1 MHSRGFKK
9 YIPAALHFICRMLST
24 FQFSVKFYP
33 RLLQNCYYIGILNC
47 KEKTPTMTDPISPLT
62 SKDIN
67 KDINT
72 AKTASNE
79 DATVAKMR
87 TLIDALKKHNYAYYV
102 LDNPILEDSEYD
114 QLRRSLLALEGEYPD
129 LVQPD
134 SPINQVGDMPLSA
147 FTQVTHD
154 IPMLSLG
161 NVFEYDDLGDFMR
174 RVNDRLSDSQKNP
187 EYEIELKLDGLAVS
201 LKYAHGKFVQAVT
214 RGDGQT
220 GEDIT
225 QNAKTIRN
233 LPLWLAAAADI
244 ELLEVRGEVLMPKA
258 GFDRLNRLAEENDGK
273 TFANPRNAAAGSLR
287 QLDPAIA
294 ASRPLAFYCYSVNQG
309 LPESIDTQSAALAWI
324 GDIGFSVSA
333 IRVVKNPREAQEYYE
348 SIIATRSDLPF
359 EIDGTVI
366 KVNSLALQQ
375 QLGFLS
381 REPRWATAYKFP
393 AETVM
398 TRLHTIEWQV
408 GRTGAI
414 TPVGKLEPVKVGG
427 VTVSNVTLHNFGE
440 IQRLDVRAGDM
451 VSVHRAGDVIPKV
464 TRVWQDQR
472 PDDSEP
478 VKLPSTC
485 PVCDSPVVLPEDE
498 ALARCTG
505 GLFCPA
511 QQQEALIHFVSRR
524 AMDIDGLGASW
535 LISFFEH
542 GLVKTVADIY
552 QLHNHQDELITLEKL
567 GEKSVQN
574 IISAIEASKHT
585 TLARFIYALGIRGV
599 GETTAQNLAQQFGDL
614 DSLMT
619 ADIDKLLQT
628 PDVGAITAELAY
640 KFFRAPHNIEVITAL
655 REAGVHWDKV
665 EQMVSEGLPLDG
677 QTWVITGALDSMA
690 RDEAKAKLQALGA
703 KVSGSISAKT
713 TALLAGDKAGSKMAK
728 AEKLGVKVVGEKEF
742 LALVGEEK

>member
-1 MHSRGFKK
+1 K
-9 YIPAALHFICRMLST
+9 
-24 FQFSVKFYP
+24 Q
-33 RLLQNCYYIGILNC
+33 
-47 KEKTPTMTDPISPLT
+47 
-62 SKDIN
+62 
-67 KDINT
+67 
-72 AKTASNE
+72 
-79 DATVAKMR
+79 
-87 TLIDALKKHNYAYYV
+87 HNYAYYV

-114 QLRRSLLALEGEYPD
+114 QLRRSLLEFEEQYPD

-161 NVFEYDDLGDFMR
+161 NVFEYDDLRDFMR
-174 RVNDRLSDSQKNP
+174 RVNDRLSVAQQSP
-187 EYEIELKLDGLAVS
+187 EYEMELKLDGLAVS
-201 LKYAHGKFVQAVT
+201 LKYVYGKFTQAVT

-220 GEDIT
+220 GEDIA

-233 LPLWLAAAADI
+233 LPLWLADATDI
-244 ELLEVRGEVLMPKA
+244 PLLEVRGEVLMPKA
-258 GFDRLNRLAEENDGK
+258 GFERLNRLAAEKEEK

-309 LPESIDTQSAALAWI
+309 LPEHIKTQSAALAWLKT
-324 GDIGFSVSA
+324 IGFTVSA
-333 IRVVKNPREAQEYYE
+333 VEVVQNPREAQAYYE
-348 SIIATRSDLPF
+348 SVKETRGELPF
-359 EIDGTVI
+359 EIDGMVI

-464 TRVWQDQR
+464 TRVWTDQR
-472 PDDSEP
+472 PENSEP

-485 PVCDSPVVLPEDE
+485 PVCDSPVVLPKDE

-511 QQQEALIHFVSRR
+511 QQVEALIHFVSRR

-552 QLHNHQDELITLEKL
+552 QLHNHQEELITLEKL

-574 IISAIEASKHT
+574 ILSAIEASKQT

-614 DSLMT
+614 DALMS
-619 ADIDKLLQT
+619 ASIEKLLLT
-628 PDVGAITAELAY
+628 PDVGAITAELTY
-640 KFFRAPHNIEVITAL
+640 KFFRAPHNIEVIMAL

-665 EQMVSEGLPLDG
+665 EQVASEGLPLDG

-713 TALLAGDKAGSKMAK
+713 TALLAGDKTGSKMAK
-728 AEKLGVKVVGEKEF
+728 AEKLGVKVVGEEEF
-742 LALVGEEK
+742 LVLVGE

>member
-1 MHSRGFKK
+1 
-9 YIPAALHFICRMLST
+9 
-24 FQFSVKFYP
+24 
-33 RLLQNCYYIGILNC
+33 
-47 KEKTPTMTDPISPLT
+47 MTDAISPLT

-67 KDINT
+67 NAKSADNKDAI
-72 AKTASNE
+72 
-79 DATVAKMR
+79 VAQMR
-87 TLIDALKKHNYAYYV
+87 TLIDALKRHNYAYYV

-114 QLRRSLLALEGEYPD
+114 QLRRSLIELEEVYPD

-161 NVFEYDDLGDFMR
+161 NVFEYDDLRDFMR
-174 RVNDRLSDSQKNP
+174 RVNDRLSVAQQSP
-187 EYEIELKLDGLAVS
+187 EYEMELKLDGLAVS
-201 LKYAHGKFVQAVT
+201 LKYAYGKFVQAVT

-233 LPLWLAAAADI
+233 LPLWLADATDI

-258 GFDRLNRLAEENDGK
+258 GFERLNRLAEEKGDK

-309 LPESIDTQSAALAWI
+309 LPEHIKTQSAALAWLK
-324 GDIGFSVSA
+324 DIGFSVSA
-333 IRVVKNPREAQEYYE
+333 VEVVQNPREAQAYYE
-348 SIIATRSDLPF
+348 SVKETRGELPF
-359 EIDGTVI
+359 EIDGIVI
-366 KVNSLALQQ
+366 KVNNLALQQ

-398 TRLHTIEWQV
+398 TRLHSIDWQV

-414 TPVGKLEPVKVGG
+414 TPVGKLERVKVGG

-464 TRVWQDQR
+464 TRVWIDQR
-472 PDDSEP
+472 PENSEP

-485 PVCDSPVVLPEDE
+485 PVCDSPVVLPKDE

-552 QLHNHQDELITLEKL
+552 QLHNHQEELITLEKL

-574 IISAIEASKHT
+574 IISAIEASKQT

-614 DSLMT
+614 DALMS
-619 ADIDKLLQT
+619 ASIEKLLLT

-655 REAGVHWDKV
+655 REVGVYWDKV
-665 EQMVSEGLPLDG
+665 AQVVSAGLPLDG

-713 TALLAGDKAGSKMAK
+713 NVLLAGDKAGSKMAK
-728 AEKLGVKVVGEKEF
+728 AEKLGVKVVGEEEF
-742 LALVGEEK
+742 LKMLENS

>member
-1 MHSRGFKK
+1 
-9 YIPAALHFICRMLST
+9 
-24 FQFSVKFYP
+24 
-33 RLLQNCYYIGILNC
+33 
-47 KEKTPTMTDPISPLT
+47 MTDPIAPLT
-62 SKDIN
+62 SKDMNNEMN
-67 KDINT
+67 KDSNT
-72 AKTASNE
+72 AQSASN
-79 DATVAKMR
+79 DAAIVTQMR
-87 TLIDALKKHNYAYYV
+87 TLIDNLKTHNYAYYV

-114 QLRRSLLALEGEYPD
+114 QLRRSLLELEEEYPD
-129 LVQPD
+129 LIQPD

-161 NVFEYDDLGDFMR
+161 NVFDYDELHTFMR
-174 RVNDRLSDSQKNP
+174 RVNDRLNDAQKNP
-187 EYEIELKLDGLAVS
+187 EYEMELKLDGLAVS
-201 LKYAHGKFVQAVT
+201 LKYAYGQFTQAVT

-233 LPLWLAAAADI
+233 LPLWLTAASDI
-244 ELLEVRGEVLMPKA
+244 PLLEVRGEVLMPKA
-258 GFDRLNRLAEENDGK
+258 GFERLNRLAEEKGDK

-309 LPESIDTQSAALAWI
+309 LPETIDTQSAALAWL

-333 IRVVKNPREAQEYYE
+333 VRVVKNPREAQAYYE
-348 SIIATRSDLPF
+348 SMIETRTKLPF
-359 EIDGTVI
+359 EIDGMVI
-366 KVNSLALQQ
+366 KVNNLALQQ

-398 TRLHTIEWQV
+398 TRLNDIEWQV
-408 GRTGAI
+408 GRTGQI

-464 TRVWQDQR
+464 TRVWTDQR
-472 PDDSEP
+472 PADSEP

-485 PVCDSPVVLPEDE
+485 PVCDSPVVLPEGE

-552 QLHNHQDELITLEKL
+552 QLHKHQDELITLEKL

-574 IISAIEASKHT
+574 ILSAIETSKQT

-614 DSLMT
+614 DSLMA

-665 EQMVSEGLPLDG
+665 EQVVSEGLPLDG

-728 AEKLGVKVVGEKEF
+728 AEKLGVKIVGEEEF
-742 LALVGEEK
+742 LALVRE

>member
-1 MHSRGFKK
+1 
-9 YIPAALHFICRMLST
+9 
-24 FQFSVKFYP
+24 
-33 RLLQNCYYIGILNC
+33 
-47 KEKTPTMTDPISPLT
+47 MTDPISPLT
-62 SKDIN
+62 SKNID
-67 KDINT
+67 T
-72 AKTASNE
+72 AQSTDSDNAIV
-79 DATVAKMR
+79 TQMR
-87 TLIDALKKHNYAYYV
+87 TFIDALKQHNYAYYV

-114 QLRRSLLALEGEYPD
+114 QLRRSLWELEEQYPD

-161 NVFEYDDLGDFMR
+161 NVFDYDELHGFMR
-174 RVNDRLSDSQKNP
+174 RVNDRLNDAQKNP
-187 EYEIELKLDGLAVS
+187 EYEMELKLDGLAVS
-201 LKYAHGKFVQAVT
+201 LKYAYGKFVQAVT

-233 LPLWLAAAADI
+233 LPLWLAAASDI
-244 ELLEVRGEVLMPKA
+244 PLLEVRGEVLMPKA
-258 GFDRLNRLAEENDGK
+258 GFERLNRLAEEKGDK

-309 LPESIDTQSAALAWI
+309 LPGHIKTQSAALAWLKT
-324 GDIGFSVSA
+324 IGFTVSA
-333 IRVVKNPREAQEYYE
+333 VEVVANPRAAQTYYE
-348 SIIATRSDLPF
+348 SVIEGRGDLPF
-359 EIDGTVI
+359 EIDGMVI

-398 TRLHTIEWQV
+398 TRLNDIEWQV
-408 GRTGAI
+408 GRTGQI

-464 TRVWQDQR
+464 TRIWTDQR
-472 PDDSEP
+472 PADSEP
-478 VKLPSTC
+478 VTLPSTC

-511 QQQEALIHFVSRR
+511 QQTEALIHFVSRR

-552 QLHNHQDELITLEKL
+552 QLHNHADEMVTFEKL

-574 IISAIEASKHT
+574 IINAIDASKHT

-599 GETTAQNLAQQFGDL
+599 GEGTAQNFAQQFGDL
-614 DSLMT
+614 DALMT
-619 ADIDKLLQT
+619 ADIETLIKT
-628 PDVGAITAELAY
+628 PDVGEITAELTY

-665 EQMVSEGLPLDG
+665 EQVASEGLPLDG

-713 TALLAGDKAGSKMAK
+713 SALLAGDKAGSKMAK
-728 AEKLGVKVVGEKEF
+728 AEKLGVKVVGEDEF
-742 LALVGEEK
+742 LAMVRE

>member
-1 MHSRGFKK
+1 
-9 YIPAALHFICRMLST
+9 
-24 FQFSVKFYP
+24 
-33 RLLQNCYYIGILNC
+33 
-47 KEKTPTMTDPISPLT
+47 MTDPIAPPI
-62 SKDIN
+62 SKDMN
-67 KDINT
+67 KDSNT
-72 AKTASNE
+72 AQSASN
-79 DATVAKMR
+79 DAAIVTQMR
-87 TLIDALKKHNYAYYV
+87 TLIDNLKTHNYAYYV

-114 QLRRSLLALEGEYPD
+114 QLRRSLLELEEQYPD

-161 NVFEYDDLGDFMR
+161 NVFDYDELHTFMR
-174 RVNDRLSDSQKNP
+174 RVNDRLNDAQKNP
-187 EYEIELKLDGLAVS
+187 EYEMELKLDGLAVS
-201 LKYAHGKFVQAVT
+201 LKYAYGQFTQAVT

-233 LPLWLAAAADI
+233 LPLWLTAASDI
-244 ELLEVRGEVLMPKA
+244 PLLEVRGEVLMPKA
-258 GFDRLNRLAEENDGK
+258 GFERLNRLAEEKGDK

-309 LPESIDTQSAALAWI
+309 LPETIDTQSAALAWL

-333 IRVVKNPREAQEYYE
+333 VRVVKNPREAQAYYE
-348 SIIATRSDLPF
+348 SMIETRSKLPF
-359 EIDGTVI
+359 EIDGMVI
-366 KVNSLALQQ
+366 KVNNLALQQ

-398 TRLHTIEWQV
+398 TRLNDIEWQV
-408 GRTGAI
+408 GRTGQI

-440 IQRLDVRAGDM
+440 ILRLDVRAGDM

-464 TRVWQDQR
+464 TRVWTDQR
-472 PDDSEP
+472 PADSEP

-485 PVCDSPVVLPEDE
+485 PVCDSPVVLPEGE

-552 QLHNHQDELITLEKL
+552 QLHKHQDELITLEKL

-574 IISAIEASKHT
+574 ILSAIEASKQT

-614 DSLMT
+614 DSLMA
-619 ADIDKLLQT
+619 ADIEKLLQT

-665 EQMVSEGLPLDG
+665 EQVVSEGLPLDG

-713 TALLAGDKAGSKMAK
+713 TALLAGDKAGSKLTK
-728 AEKLGVKVVGEKEF
+728 AEKLGVKVVDEEEF
-742 LALVGEEK
+742 LVLVGE

>member
-1 MHSRGFKK
+1 
-9 YIPAALHFICRMLST
+9 
-24 FQFSVKFYP
+24 
-33 RLLQNCYYIGILNC
+33 
-47 KEKTPTMTDPISPLT
+47 MTDSKNSSSHNNKSAT
-62 SKDIN
+62 S
-67 KDINT
+67 
-72 AKTASNE
+72 AANE
-79 DATVAKMR
+79 DAIIKEMR
-87 TLIDALKKHNYAYYV
+87 VIIEALKTHNNAYYV

-114 QLRRSLLALEGEYPD
+114 QLRLSLLESEEQYPD
-129 LVQPD
+129 LIQPD
-134 SPINQVGDMPLSA
+134 SPINSVGDTPLSA

-154 IPMLSLG
+154 IAMLSLG
-161 NVFEYDDLGDFMR
+161 NVFDYDDLHNFMR
-174 RVNDRLSDSQKNP
+174 RVNERLSDAQQNP
-187 EYEIELKLDGLAVS
+187 EYEMEMKLDGLAVS
-201 LKYAHGKFVQAVT
+201 LKYEYGHYVQAVT
-214 RGDGQT
+214 RGDGKT

-233 LPLWLAAAADI
+233 LPLWLAEAKDI
-244 ELLEVRGEVLMPKA
+244 ALLEVRGEVLMPKA
-258 GFDRLNRLAEENDGK
+258 GFERLNRLAEENSEK

-294 ASRPLAFYCYSVNQG
+294 ASRPLAFYSYSVNQG
-309 LPESIDTQSAALAWI
+309 LPETIETQSAALAWI
-324 GDIGFSVSA
+324 KQLGFTVSA
-333 IRVVKNPREAQEYYE
+333 VEVVVNPRAAQAYYE
-348 SIIATRSDLPF
+348 SIIETRAELPF

-398 TRLHTIEWQV
+398 TRLKDIEWQV
-408 GRTGAI
+408 GRTGQI

-472 PDDSEP
+472 QADSKP
-478 VKLPSTC
+478 VELPSTC
-485 PVCDSPVVLPEDE
+485 PVCDSPVILPEDE
-498 ALARCTG
+498 ALARCSG

-535 LISFFEH
+535 LVSFFEH

-552 QLHNHQDELITLEKL
+552 QLHNHQDEMITYEKL

-574 IISAIEASKHT
+574 IITAIESSKKT

-599 GETTAQNLAQQFGDL
+599 GEGTAQNFAQQFGDL
-614 DSLMT
+614 KSLMA
-619 ADIDKLLQT
+619 ADMDALIAT
-628 PDVGAITAELAY
+628 PDVGTITAELAY
-640 KFFRAPHNIEVITAL
+640 EFFRAPHNIEVIDSL
-655 REAGVHWDKV
+655 RAAGVHWDKV
-665 EQMVSEGLPLDG
+665 EQKAPSDLPLDG
-677 QTWVITGALDSMA
+677 QTWVITGALSSMA

-713 TALLAGDKAGSKMAK
+713 TALLAGEKAGSKMAK
-728 AEKLGVKVVGEKEF
+728 AEKLGVKVVGEEEF
-742 LALVGEEK
+742 LEMLEES

>member
-1 MHSRGFKK
+1 
-9 YIPAALHFICRMLST
+9 
-24 FQFSVKFYP
+24 
-33 RLLQNCYYIGILNC
+33 
-47 KEKTPTMTDPISPLT
+47 MTDPIAPLT

-67 KDINT
+67 T
-72 AKTASNE
+72 AKSAANE
-79 DATVAKMR
+79 DAIVAQMR
-87 TLIDALKKHNYAYYV
+87 TFIDALKQHNYAYYV

-114 QLRRSLLALEGEYPD
+114 QLRRSLLEFEEQYPD

-161 NVFEYDDLGDFMR
+161 NVFEYDDLRDFMR
-174 RVNDRLSDSQKNP
+174 RVNDRLSVAQQSP
-187 EYEIELKLDGLAVS
+187 EYEMELKLDGLAVS
-201 LKYAHGKFVQAVT
+201 LKYVYGKFTQAVT

-220 GEDIT
+220 GEDIA

-233 LPLWLAAAADI
+233 LPLWLADATDI
-244 ELLEVRGEVLMPKA
+244 PLLEVRGEVLMPKA
-258 GFDRLNRLAEENDGK
+258 GFERLNRLAAEKEEK

-309 LPESIDTQSAALAWI
+309 LPEHIKTQSAALAWLKT
-324 GDIGFSVSA
+324 IGFTVSA
-333 IRVVKNPREAQEYYE
+333 VEVVQNPREAQAYYE
-348 SIIATRSDLPF
+348 SVKETRGELPF
-359 EIDGTVI
+359 EIDGMVI

-464 TRVWQDQR
+464 TRVWTDQR
-472 PDDSEP
+472 PENSEP

-485 PVCDSPVVLPEDE
+485 PVCDSPVVLPKDE

-511 QQQEALIHFVSRR
+511 QQVEALIHFVSRR

-552 QLHNHQDELITLEKL
+552 QLHNHQEELITLEKL

-574 IISAIEASKHT
+574 ILSAIEASKQT

-614 DSLMT
+614 DALMS
-619 ADIDKLLQT
+619 ASIEKLLLT
-628 PDVGAITAELAY
+628 PDVGAITAELTY
-640 KFFRAPHNIEVITAL
+640 KFFRAPHNIEVIMAL

-665 EQMVSEGLPLDG
+665 EQVASEGLPLDG

-713 TALLAGDKAGSKMAK
+713 TALLAGDKTGSKMAK
-728 AEKLGVKVVGEKEF
+728 AEKLGVKVVGEEEF
-742 LALVGEEK
+742 LVLVGE

>member
-1 MHSRGFKK
+1 
-9 YIPAALHFICRMLST
+9 
-24 FQFSVKFYP
+24 
-33 RLLQNCYYIGILNC
+33 
-47 KEKTPTMTDPISPLT
+47 MTDAISPLT

-67 KDINT
+67 NAKSADNKDAI
-72 AKTASNE
+72 
-79 DATVAKMR
+79 VAQMR
-87 TLIDALKKHNYAYYV
+87 TFIDALKRHNYAYYV

-114 QLRRSLLALEGEYPD
+114 QLRRSLLELEEAYPD
-129 LVQPD
+129 LIQPD

-161 NVFEYDDLGDFMR
+161 NVFEYDDLRDFMR
-174 RVNDRLSDSQKNP
+174 RVNDRLNDAQKNP
-187 EYEIELKLDGLAVS
+187 EYEMELKLDGLAVS
-201 LKYAHGKFVQAVT
+201 LKYAYGKFTQAVT

-233 LPLWLAAAADI
+233 LPLWLADAADI

-258 GFDRLNRLAEENDGK
+258 GFERLNRLAAEKEEK

-294 ASRPLAFYCYSVNQG
+294 ASRPLAFYAYSVNQG
-309 LPESIDTQSAALAWI
+309 LPESIETQSAALAWI

-333 IRVVKNPREAQEYYE
+333 VRVVRNPREAQEYYE
-348 SIIATRSDLPF
+348 SVIEKRAQLPF
-359 EIDGTVI
+359 EIDGMVI
-366 KVNSLALQQ
+366 KVNNLALQQ

-398 TRLHTIEWQV
+398 TRLHSIDWQV

-414 TPVGKLEPVKVGG
+414 TPVGKLEPIKVGG

-464 TRVWQDQR
+464 TRVWHEQR
-472 PDDSEP
+472 PESSEP
-478 VKLPSTC
+478 VQLPSTC
-485 PVCDSPVVLPEDE
+485 PVCDSPVVLPKDE

-552 QLHNHQDELITLEKL
+552 QLYNHQEELITLEKL

-574 IISAIEASKHT
+574 ILSAIEASKHT

-599 GETTAQNLAQQFGDL
+599 GETTAQSLAQQFGDL
-614 DSLMT
+614 DVLMS
-619 ADIDKLLQT
+619 ASIENLLLT
-628 PDVGAITAELAY
+628 PDVGAITAELTY

-665 EQMVSEGLPLDG
+665 EQIVSEGLPLDG

-713 TALLAGDKAGSKMAK
+713 TALLAGEKAGSKMAK
-728 AEKLGVKVVGEKEF
+728 AEKLGVKVVGEDEF
-742 LALVGEEK
+742 LALVGE

>member
-1 MHSRGFKK
+1 MQ
-9 YIPAALHFICRMLST
+9 T
-24 FQFSVKFYP
+24 
-33 RLLQNCYYIGILNC
+33 CYHIDILNC
-47 KEKTPTMTDPISPLT
+47 KKKTPTMTNPIAPLT

-67 KDINT
+67 T
-72 AKTASNE
+72 AKSAANE
-79 DATVAKMR
+79 DAIVAQMR
-87 TLIDALKKHNYAYYV
+87 TFIDALKQHNYAYYV

-114 QLRRSLLALEGEYPD
+114 QLRRSLLELEEEYPD

-161 NVFEYDDLGDFMR
+161 NVFEYDDLRDFMR
-174 RVNDRLSDSQKNP
+174 RVNDRLSVAQQNP
-187 EYEIELKLDGLAVS
+187 EYEMELKLDGLAVS
-201 LKYAHGKFVQAVT
+201 LKYAYGKFVQAVT

-233 LPLWLAAAADI
+233 LPLWIPAASDI

-258 GFDRLNRLAEENDGK
+258 GFERLNRLAEEKGDK

-309 LPESIDTQSAALAWI
+309 LPEHIKTQSAALAWLKT
-324 GDIGFSVSA
+324 IGFTVSA
-333 IRVVKNPREAQEYYE
+333 VEVVQNPREAQAYYE
-348 SIIATRSDLPF
+348 SVKETRGELPF
-359 EIDGTVI
+359 EIDGMVI

-398 TRLHTIEWQV
+398 TRLHAIEWQV

-464 TRVWQDQR
+464 TRVWTDQR
-472 PDDSEP
+472 PENSEP
-478 VKLPSTC
+478 VQLPSTC
-485 PVCDSPVVLPEDE
+485 PVCESPVVLPKDE

-505 GLFCPA
+505 GLYCPA
-511 QQQEALIHFVSRR
+511 QQVEALIHFVSRR

-535 LISFFEH
+535 LVSFFEH

-574 IISAIEASKHT
+574 IISAIEASKQT

-619 ADIDKLLQT
+619 ADIEKLLQT

-665 EQMVSEGLPLDG
+665 EQVASEGLPLDG
-677 QTWVITGALDSMA
+677 QTWVITGTLDSMA

-728 AEKLGVKVVGEKEF
+728 AEKLGVKVVGEEEF
-742 LALVGEEK
+742 LAMVGENR

>member
-1 MHSRGFKK
+1 
-9 YIPAALHFICRMLST
+9 
-24 FQFSVKFYP
+24 
-33 RLLQNCYYIGILNC
+33 
-47 KEKTPTMTDPISPLT
+47 MTDSTSSNNSKNLPAQVENQAPAKSNVPSPT
-62 SKDIN
+62 DSSTNNSAEIV
-67 KDINT
+67 
-72 AKTASNE
+72 S
-79 DATVAKMR
+79 KMR
-87 TLIDALKKHNYAYYV
+87 ALIEAIKTHNYAYYV

-114 QLRRSLLALEGEYPD
+114 QLRRSLLEIEEEYPD

-161 NVFEYDDLGDFMR
+161 NVFEYDDLRDFMR
-174 RVNDRLSDSQKNP
+174 RVNDRLSDSQQNP
-187 EYEIELKLDGLAVS
+187 EYEMELKLDGLAVS
-201 LKYAHGKFVQAVT
+201 LKYEHGKFVQAVT

-233 LPLWLAAAADI
+233 LPLWIADAADI

-258 GFDRLNRLAEENDGK
+258 GFERLNRLAEEIEGK

-294 ASRPLAFYCYSVNQG
+294 ASRPLAFYGYSVNQG
-309 LPESIDTQSAALAWI
+309 LPDTIDTQSGALAWLTEL
-324 GDIGFSVSA
+324 GFTVSA
-333 IRVVKNPREAQEYYE
+333 VEVVANPRAAQTYYE
-348 SIIATRSDLPF
+348 SVTESRASLPF
-359 EIDGTVI
+359 EIDGMVI

-375 QLGFLS
+375 QLGYLS

-398 TRLHTIEWQV
+398 TRLNDIEWQV
-408 GRTGAI
+408 GRTGQI

-440 IQRLDVRAGDM
+440 IQRLDVRAGDT

-464 TRVWQDQR
+464 TRVWHDQR
-472 PDDSEP
+472 PADSTP
-478 VKLPSTC
+478 VTLPSTC

-552 QLHNHQDELITLEKL
+552 QLHNHADEMVTFEKL

-574 IISAIEASKHT
+574 IINAIEASKHT

-599 GETTAQNLAQQFGDL
+599 GEGTAQNFAQQFGDL
-614 DSLMT
+614 DSLMSASIET
-619 ADIDKLLQT
+619 LIKT
-628 PDVGAITAELAY
+628 PDVGEITAELTY

-665 EQMVSEGLPLDG
+665 EQVASEGLPLDG

-713 TALLAGDKAGSKMAK
+713 TALLAGDKAGSKLTK
-728 AEKLGVKVVGEKEF
+728 AEKLGVKIVAEEEF
-742 LALVGEEK
+742 LAMVGE

>member
-1 MHSRGFKK
+1 MTDSTSSNNSKNLTAQVESQT
-9 YIPAALHFICRMLST
+9 PATSNITSSTDGSANNSAKIVSDMRSFIKAL
-24 FQFSVKFYP
+24 K
-33 RLLQNCYYIGILNC
+33 ILN
-47 KEKTPTMTDPISPLT
+47 
-62 SKDIN
+62 
-67 KDINT
+67 
-72 AKTASNE
+72 
-79 DATVAKMR
+79 
-87 TLIDALKKHNYAYYV
+87 HAYYV
-102 LDNPILEDSEYD
+102 LDSPHMADSEYD
-114 QLRRSLLALEGEYPD
+114 QMRRELMKLEEEYPD

-161 NVFEYDDLGDFMR
+161 NVFEYDDLRDFMR
-174 RVNDRLSDSQKNP
+174 RINDRLSHAQQNP
-187 EYEIELKLDGLAVS
+187 EYVMEQKLDGLAVS
-201 LKYAHGKFVQAVT
+201 LKYEHGKFVQAVT

-233 LPLWLAAAADI
+233 LPLWLADAADI

-258 GFDRLNRLAEENDGK
+258 GFERLNRLAEENEGK

-287 QLDPAIA
+287 QLDPSVARN
-294 ASRPLAFYCYSVNQG
+294 RPLAFYGYSVNQG
-309 LPESIDTQSAALAWI
+309 LPENIDTQSGALEWLTEL
-324 GDIGFSVSA
+324 GFTVSA
-333 IRVVKNPREAQEYYE
+333 VRVVDTPREAQIYYE
-348 SIIATRSDLPF
+348 KAIEERNKLSY
-359 EIDGTVI
+359 EIDGMVI

-398 TRLHTIEWQV
+398 TRLQSIEWQV
-408 GRTGAI
+408 GRTGQI

-472 PDDSEP
+472 SDDSEP
-478 VKLPSTC
+478 VALPSTC

-535 LISFFEH
+535 LIGFFNH

-552 QLHNHQDELITLEKL
+552 QLHNHQEELVTLEKL

-574 IISAIEASKHT
+574 IIAAIEASKHT
-585 TLARFIYALGIRGV
+585 TLSRFIYALGIRGV

-614 DSLMT
+614 DVLMA
-619 ADIDKLLQT
+619 ADIEALLLT

-655 REAGVHWDKV
+655 REAGVYWDKV
-665 EQMVSEGLPLDG
+665 EQKSSSDLPLDG
-677 QTWVITGALDSMA
+677 QTWVITGALSSMA

-713 TALLAGDKAGSKMAK
+713 TALLAGEKAGSKMAK
-728 AEKLGVKVVGEKEF
+728 AEKLGVKVVGEDEF
-742 LALVGEEK
+742 LALLENS

>member
-1 MHSRGFKK
+1 
-9 YIPAALHFICRMLST
+9 
-24 FQFSVKFYP
+24 
-33 RLLQNCYYIGILNC
+33 
-47 KEKTPTMTDPISPLT
+47 MTDPIAPLT

-67 KDINT
+67 T
-72 AKTASNE
+72 AKSAANE
-79 DATVAKMR
+79 DAIVAQMR
-87 TLIDALKKHNYAYYV
+87 TFIDALKQHNYAYYV

-114 QLRRSLLALEGEYPD
+114 QLRRSLLALEEEYPD

-134 SPINQVGDMPLSA
+134 SPINQVGDMPLSS

-161 NVFEYDDLGDFMR
+161 NVFEYDDLRDFMR
-174 RVNDRLSDSQKNP
+174 RVNDRLSVAQQSP
-187 EYEIELKLDGLAVS
+187 EYEMELKLDGLAVS
-201 LKYAHGKFVQAVT
+201 LKYAYGKFVQAVT

-233 LPLWLAAAADI
+233 LPLWLADATDI

-258 GFDRLNRLAEENDGK
+258 GFERLNRLAEEKGDK

-309 LPESIDTQSAALAWI
+309 LPEHIKTQSAALAWLK
-324 GDIGFSVSA
+324 DIGFSVSA
-333 IRVVKNPREAQEYYE
+333 VEVVQNPREAQAYYE
-348 SIIATRSDLPF
+348 SVKETRGELPF
-359 EIDGTVI
+359 EIDGIVI
-366 KVNSLALQQ
+366 KVNNLALQQ

-398 TRLHTIEWQV
+398 TRLHSIDWQV

-464 TRVWQDQR
+464 TRVWTDQR
-472 PDDSEP
+472 PENSEP
-478 VKLPSTC
+478 VQLPSTC
-485 PVCDSPVVLPEDE
+485 PVCESPVVLPKDE

-542 GLVKTVADIY
+542 GLIKTVADIY

-614 DSLMT
+614 DTLMS
-619 ADIDKLLQT
+619 ASIEKLLLT

-640 KFFRAPHNIEVITAL
+640 KFFRAPHNIEVIMAL
-655 REAGVHWDKV
+655 REAGVYWDKV
-665 EQMVSEGLPLDG
+665 EQVVSAGLPLDG

-728 AEKLGVKVVGEKEF
+728 AEKLGVKVVGEEEF
-742 LALVGEEK
+742 LKMLENS

>member
-1 MHSRGFKK
+1 
-9 YIPAALHFICRMLST
+9 
-24 FQFSVKFYP
+24 
-33 RLLQNCYYIGILNC
+33 
-47 KEKTPTMTDPISPLT
+47 MTDPIAPLT
-62 SKDIN
+62 SKDMN
-67 KDINT
+67 KDSNT
-72 AKTASNE
+72 AQSTSN
-79 DATVAKMR
+79 DAAIVTQMR
-87 TLIDALKKHNYAYYV
+87 TLIDNLKTHNYAYYV

-114 QLRRSLLALEGEYPD
+114 QLRRSLLELEEEYPD
-129 LVQPD
+129 LIQPD

-161 NVFEYDDLGDFMR
+161 NVFDYDELHTFMR
-174 RVNDRLSDSQKNP
+174 RVNDRLNDAQKNP
-187 EYEIELKLDGLAVS
+187 EYEMELKLDGLAVS
-201 LKYAHGKFVQAVT
+201 LKYAYGQFTQAVT

-233 LPLWLAAAADI
+233 LPLWLTAASEI
-244 ELLEVRGEVLMPKA
+244 PLLEVRGEVLMPKA
-258 GFDRLNRLAEENDGK
+258 GFERLNRLAEEKGDK

-309 LPESIDTQSAALAWI
+309 LPETIKTQSAALAWL

-333 IRVVKNPREAQEYYE
+333 VRVVKNPREAQAYYE
-348 SIIATRSDLPF
+348 SMIETRSQLPF
-359 EIDGTVI
+359 EIDGMVI
-366 KVNSLALQQ
+366 KVNNLALQQ

-398 TRLHTIEWQV
+398 TRLNDIEWQV
-408 GRTGAI
+408 GRTGQI

-440 IQRLDVRAGDM
+440 ILRLDVRAGDM

-464 TRVWQDQR
+464 TRVWTDQR
-472 PDDSEP
+472 PAYSEP

-485 PVCDSPVVLPEDE
+485 PVCDSPVVLPEGE

-552 QLHNHQDELITLEKL
+552 QLHKHQDELITLEKL
-567 GEKSVQN
+567 GEKSVKN
-574 IISAIEASKHT
+574 ILSAIETSKQT

-614 DSLMT
+614 DSLMA

-665 EQMVSEGLPLDG
+665 EQVVSEGLPLDG

-713 TALLAGDKAGSKMAK
+713 TALLAGDKAGSKLTK
-728 AEKLGVKVVGEKEF
+728 AEKLGVKVVDEEEF
-742 LALVGEEK
+742 LALVGE

>member
-1 MHSRGFKK
+1 
-9 YIPAALHFICRMLST
+9 
-24 FQFSVKFYP
+24 
-33 RLLQNCYYIGILNC
+33 
-47 KEKTPTMTDPISPLT
+47 MTDPTLPTT
-62 SKDIN
+62 SNASDNNSDAI
-67 KDINT
+67 
-72 AKTASNE
+72 KTAT
-79 DATVAKMR
+79 DDKAIVAQMR
-87 TLIDALKKHNYAYYV
+87 TLIESLKTHNYAYYV

-114 QLRRSLLALEGEYPD
+114 QLRRSLLALEEQYPD

-134 SPINQVGDMPLSA
+134 SPINQVGDTPLSA

-154 IPMLSLG
+154 IAMLSLG
-161 NVFEYDDLGDFMR
+161 NVFEYDDLRDFMR
-174 RVNDRLSDSQKNP
+174 RVNDRLSVAQQSP
-187 EYEIELKLDGLAVS
+187 EYEMELKLDGLAVS
-201 LKYAHGKFVQAVT
+201 LKYAYGKFVQAVT

-233 LPLWLAAAADI
+233 LPLWLADAADI

-258 GFDRLNRLAEENDGK
+258 GFERLNRLAAENEEK
-273 TFANPRNAAAGSLR
+273 IFANPRNAAAGSLR
-287 QLDPAIA
+287 QLDPSVA
-294 ASRPLAFYCYSVNQG
+294 ASRPLAFYAYSVNQG
-309 LPESIDTQSAALAWI
+309 LPESIETQSAALAWI
-324 GDIGFSVSA
+324 KEIGFSVSA
-333 IRVVKNPREAQEYYE
+333 VEVVSNPREAQAYYE
-348 SIIATRSDLPF
+348 SVIATRADLPF
-359 EIDGTVI
+359 EIDGMVI

-398 TRLHTIEWQV
+398 TRLHSIDWQV

-451 VSVHRAGDVIPKV
+451 VSIHRAGDVIPKV
-464 TRVWQDQR
+464 TRVWHEQR
-472 PDDSEP
+472 PEDSEP
-478 VKLPSTC
+478 VQLPSTC
-485 PVCDSPVVLPEDE
+485 PVCNSPVVLPKDE

-552 QLHNHQDELITLEKL
+552 QLHTHQEEMITLEKL

-614 DSLMT
+614 DVLMA
-619 ADIDKLLQT
+619 ADIEALLVT

-665 EQMVSEGLPLDG
+665 EQVVSKGLPLDG

-713 TALLAGDKAGSKMAK
+713 TALLAGEKAGSKMAK
-728 AEKLGVKVVGEKEF
+728 AEKLGVKVVGEEDF
-742 LALVGEEK
+742 LVLLKSS

>member
-1 MHSRGFKK
+1 MTKK
-9 YIPAALHFICRMLST
+9 A
-24 FQFSVKFYP
+24 
-33 RLLQNCYYIGILNC
+33 
-47 KEKTPTMTDPISPLT
+47 PTMTDATSPNNSKNLSAQVQSATSNIPSPNDSSTNNSTEIISQ
-62 SKDIN
+62 
-67 KDINT
+67 
-72 AKTASNE
+72 
-79 DATVAKMR
+79 MR
-87 TLIDALKKHNYAYYV
+87 TLIESIKTHNYAYYV

-114 QLRRSLLALEGEYPD
+114 QLRRSLLEIEEAYPD

-161 NVFEYDDLGDFMR
+161 NVFEYDDLRDFMR
-174 RVNDRLSDSQKNP
+174 RVNDRLSDSQQNP
-187 EYEIELKLDGLAVS
+187 EYEMELKLDGLAVS
-201 LKYAHGKFVQAVT
+201 LKYEHGKFVQAVT

-233 LPLWLAAAADI
+233 LPLWIADAADI

-258 GFDRLNRLAEENDGK
+258 GFERLNRLAEENEGK

-294 ASRPLAFYCYSVNQG
+294 ANRPLAFYGYSVNQG
-309 LPESIDTQSAALAWI
+309 LPENIDTQSGALAWLTEL
-324 GDIGFSVSA
+324 GFTVSA
-333 IRVVKNPREAQEYYE
+333 VEVVANPRAAQTYYE
-348 SIIATRSDLPF
+348 SVIEGRSDLPF
-359 EIDGTVI
+359 EIDGMVI

-398 TRLHTIEWQV
+398 TRLNDIEWQV
-408 GRTGAI
+408 GRTGQI

-464 TRVWQDQR
+464 TRVWHEQR
-472 PDDSEP
+472 PADSEP
-478 VKLPSTC
+478 VTLPSTC

-511 QQQEALIHFVSRR
+511 QQTEALIHFVSRR

-552 QLHNHQDELITLEKL
+552 QLHKHADEMVTFEKL

-574 IISAIEASKHT
+574 IINAIEASKHT

-599 GETTAQNLAQQFGDL
+599 GEGTAQNFAQQFGDL
-614 DSLMT
+614 DSLMAASIET
-619 ADIDKLLQT
+619 LIKT
-628 PDVGAITAELAY
+628 PDVGEITAELTY

-665 EQMVSEGLPLDG
+665 EQVASEGLPLDG
-677 QTWVITGALDSMA
+677 QTWVITGALESMA

-713 TALLAGDKAGSKMAK
+713 TALLAGDKAGSKLTK
-728 AEKLGVKVVGEKEF
+728 AEKLGVKVVGEDEF
-742 LALVGEEK
+742 LAMVGE

>member
-1 MHSRGFKK
+1 
-9 YIPAALHFICRMLST
+9 
-24 FQFSVKFYP
+24 
-33 RLLQNCYYIGILNC
+33 
-47 KEKTPTMTDPISPLT
+47 MTDSNKTTLAQPST
-62 SKDIN
+62 STDNAYDDVIKQ
-67 KDINT
+67 
-72 AKTASNE
+72 
-79 DATVAKMR
+79 MR
-87 TLIDALKKHNYAYYV
+87 TLIDALKTHNNAYYV

-114 QLRRSLLALEGEYPD
+114 QLRLSLLEIEEAYPD

-134 SPINQVGDMPLSA
+134 SPINQVGDVPLSA
-147 FTQVTHD
+147 FTQVSHD

-174 RVNDRLSDSQKNP
+174 RVNDRLNDAQKNP

-201 LKYAHGKFVQAVT
+201 LKYAYGKFVQAVT

-233 LPLWLAAAADI
+233 LPLWLADAADI

-258 GFDRLNRLAEENDGK
+258 GFERLNRLAEDNDQK

-287 QLDPAIA
+287 QLDPSIA
-294 ASRPLAFYCYSVNQG
+294 ASRPLAFYAYSVNQG
-309 LPESIDTQSAALAWI
+309 LPESIETQSAALAWI

-333 IRVVKNPREAQEYYE
+333 VRVVQNPREAQEYYE
-348 SIIATRSDLPF
+348 SVIEKRAKLPF

-398 TRLHTIEWQV
+398 TRLHSIEWQV
-408 GRTGAI
+408 GRTGQI

-464 TRVWQDQR
+464 TRVWEDQR
-472 PDDSEP
+472 PEDSEP
-478 VKLPSTC
+478 VRLPSTC

-574 IISAIEASKHT
+574 IISAIEASKQT

-599 GETTAQNLAQQFGDL
+599 GEGTAQNFAQQFGDL
-614 DSLMT
+614 DRLMA
-619 ADIDKLLQT
+619 ADMEALIAT
-628 PDVGAITAELAY
+628 PDVGTITAELAY
-640 KFFRAPHNIEVITAL
+640 EFFRAPHNIDVIDSL
-655 REAGVHWDKV
+655 RKAGVHWDKV
-665 EQMVSEGLPLDG
+665 TQKASSDLPLDG
-677 QTWVITGALDSMA
+677 QTWVITGALASMA

-713 TALLAGDKAGSKMAK
+713 TALLAGEKAGSKMAK
-728 AEKLGVKVVGEKEF
+728 AEKLGVKVVGEDEF
-742 LALVGEEK
+742 LALVGE

>member
-1 MHSRGFKK
+1 
-9 YIPAALHFICRMLST
+9 
-24 FQFSVKFYP
+24 
-33 RLLQNCYYIGILNC
+33 
-47 KEKTPTMTDPISPLT
+47 MTDLIAPLT

-67 KDINT
+67 T
-72 AKTASNE
+72 AKSAANE
-79 DATVAKMR
+79 DAIVAQMR
-87 TLIDALKKHNYAYYV
+87 TFIDALKKHNYAYYV

-114 QLRRSLLALEGEYPD
+114 QLRRSLLELEEQYPD
-129 LVQPD
+129 LIQPD

-161 NVFEYDDLGDFMR
+161 NVFEYDDLRDFMR
-174 RVNDRLSDSQKNP
+174 RVNDRLSVAQQSP
-187 EYEIELKLDGLAVS
+187 EYEMELKLDGLAVS
-201 LKYAHGKFVQAVT
+201 LKYAYGKFVQAVT

-233 LPLWLAAAADI
+233 LPLWLADATDI
-244 ELLEVRGEVLMPKA
+244 PLLEVRGEVLMPKA
-258 GFDRLNRLAEENDGK
+258 GFERLNRLAAEKEEK

-287 QLDPAIA
+287 QLDPSIA

-309 LPESIDTQSAALAWI
+309 LPEHIKTQSAALAWLKT
-324 GDIGFSVSA
+324 IGFTVSA
-333 IRVVKNPREAQEYYE
+333 VEVVQNPREAQAYYE
-348 SIIATRSDLPF
+348 SVKETRGELPF
-359 EIDGTVI
+359 EIDGMVI

-464 TRVWQDQR
+464 TRVWHEQR
-472 PDDSEP
+472 PENSEP

-485 PVCDSPVVLPEDE
+485 PVCDSPVVLPKDE

-505 GLFCPA
+505 GLYCPA
-511 QQQEALIHFVSRR
+511 QQVEALIHFVSRR

-552 QLHNHQDELITLEKL
+552 QLHNHQEELITLEKL

-574 IISAIEASKHT
+574 ILSAIEASKQT

-614 DSLMT
+614 DALMS
-619 ADIDKLLQT
+619 ASIEKLLLT
-628 PDVGAITAELAY
+628 PDVGAITAELTY

-665 EQMVSEGLPLDG
+665 EQVASEGLPLDG
-677 QTWVITGALDSMA
+677 QTWVITGTLDSMA

-728 AEKLGVKVVGEKEF
+728 AEKLGVKVVGEEEF
-742 LALVGEEK
+742 LAMVGENR

>member
-1 MHSRGFKK
+1 
-9 YIPAALHFICRMLST
+9 
-24 FQFSVKFYP
+24 
-33 RLLQNCYYIGILNC
+33 
-47 KEKTPTMTDPISPLT
+47 MTDAISPLT

-67 KDINT
+67 NAKSADNKDAI
-72 AKTASNE
+72 
-79 DATVAKMR
+79 VAQMR
-87 TLIDALKKHNYAYYV
+87 TLIDALKRHNYAYYV

-114 QLRRSLLALEGEYPD
+114 QLRRSLIELEEVYPD

-174 RVNDRLSDSQKNP
+174 RVNDRLNDAQKNP
-187 EYEIELKLDGLAVS
+187 EYEMELKLDGLAVS
-201 LKYAHGKFVQAVT
+201 LKYAYGKFTQAVT

-233 LPLWLAAAADI
+233 LPLWLADAADI

-258 GFDRLNRLAEENDGK
+258 GFERLNRLAAEKEEK

-287 QLDPAIA
+287 QLDPSIA
-294 ASRPLAFYCYSVNQG
+294 ASRPLAFYAYSVNQG
-309 LPESIDTQSAALAWI
+309 LPETIETQSAALAWI

-333 IRVVKNPREAQEYYE
+333 VRVVQNPREAQEYYE
-348 SIIATRSDLPF
+348 SVIEKRAQLPF
-359 EIDGTVI
+359 EIDGMVI

-398 TRLHTIEWQV
+398 TRLHAIDWQV

-464 TRVWQDQR
+464 TRVWHEQR
-472 PDDSEP
+472 PESSEP
-478 VKLPSTC
+478 VQLPSTC
-485 PVCDSPVVLPEDE
+485 PVCDSPVVLPKDE

-552 QLHNHQDELITLEKL
+552 QLHNHQDQLITLEKL

-574 IISAIEASKHT
+574 ILSAIEASKHT

-599 GETTAQNLAQQFGDL
+599 GETTAQSLAQQFGDL
-614 DSLMT
+614 DVLMS
-619 ADIDKLLQT
+619 ASIEKLLLT
-628 PDVGAITAELAY
+628 PDVGAITAELTY

-665 EQMVSEGLPLDG
+665 EQVVSEELPLDG

-713 TALLAGDKAGSKMAK
+713 TALLAGEKAGSKMTK
-728 AEKLGVKVVGEKEF
+728 AEKLGVKVVGEEEF
-742 LALVGEEK
+742 LALLEE

>member
-1 MHSRGFKK
+1 MTDSNSPNNSKN
-9 YIPAALHFICRMLST
+9 LST
-24 FQFSVKFYP
+24 QVETQTLAKST
-33 RLLQNCYYIGILNC
+33 ISSS
-47 KEKTPTMTDPISPLT
+47 TDGNSPEIIT
-62 SKDIN
+62 Q
-67 KDINT
+67 
-72 AKTASNE
+72 
-79 DATVAKMR
+79 MR
-87 TLIDALKKHNYAYYV
+87 TLIDTLKVLNHHYYV
-102 LDNPILEDSEYD
+102 MDDPAAEDSEYD
-114 QLRRSLLALEGEYPD
+114 QLRRTLLELEEAYPD

-134 SPINQVGDMPLSA
+134 SPINQVGDIPLSA

-161 NVFEYDDLGDFMR
+161 NVFEYDDLRDFMR
-174 RVNDRLSDSQKNP
+174 RVNDRLSVSQQNP
-187 EYEIELKLDGLAVS
+187 EYEMELKLDGLAVS
-201 LKYAHGKFVQAVT
+201 LKYEHGKFVQAVT

-233 LPLWLAAAADI
+233 LPLWLADAADI

-258 GFDRLNRLAEENDGK
+258 GFERLNRLASESGDK

-287 QLDPAIA
+287 QLDPSVA
-294 ASRPLAFYCYSVNQG
+294 ASRPLAFYAYSINQG
-309 LPESIDTQSAALAWI
+309 MPETIDTQSEALYWLSR
-324 GDIGFSVSA
+324 IGFAASRLKIVNGLPETQS
-333 IRVVKNPREAQEYYE
+333 YYE
-348 SIIATRSDLPF
+348 SIIQERADLPY
-359 EIDGTVI
+359 EIDGMVI
-366 KVNSLALQQ
+366 KVNSLTLQQ

-398 TRLHTIEWQV
+398 TRLNDIEWQV
-408 GRTGAI
+408 GRTGQI

-464 TRVWQDQR
+464 TRVWTDQR
-472 PDDSEP
+472 PENSEP
-478 VKLPSTC
+478 VTLPSTC

-552 QLHNHQDELITLEKL
+552 KLHEHQDELINFEKL

-574 IISAIEASKHT
+574 IINAIDASKHT

-599 GETTAQNLAQQFGDL
+599 GEGTAQNFAQQFGDL
-614 DSLMT
+614 DSLMS
-619 ADIDKLLQT
+619 ADIETLVKT
-628 PDVGAITAELAY
+628 PDVGTITAELAY
-640 KFFRAPHNIEVITAL
+640 EFFRAPHNIEVITAL

-665 EQMVSEGLPLDG
+665 EQKATMGLPLDG
-677 QTWVITGALDSMA
+677 QTWVITGALGSMA

-713 TALLAGDKAGSKMAK
+713 TALLAGEKAGSKMAK
-728 AEKLGVKVVGEKEF
+728 AEKLGVKVVGEDEF
-742 LALVGEEK
+742 LAMVAE

>member
-1 MHSRGFKK
+1 
-9 YIPAALHFICRMLST
+9 
-24 FQFSVKFYP
+24 
-33 RLLQNCYYIGILNC
+33 
-47 KEKTPTMTDPISPLT
+47 MTDPIAPLT
-62 SKDIN
+62 SKDMS
-67 KDINT
+67 KDSNT
-72 AKTASNE
+72 AQSASN
-79 DATVAKMR
+79 DAAIVTQMR
-87 TLIDALKKHNYAYYV
+87 TLIDNLKTHNYAYYV

-114 QLRRSLLALEGEYPD
+114 QLRRSLLELEEQYPD

-154 IPMLSLG
+154 IAMLSLG
-161 NVFEYDDLGDFMR
+161 NVFDYDELHTFMR
-174 RVNDRLSDSQKNP
+174 RVNDRLNDAQKNP
-187 EYEIELKLDGLAVS
+187 EYEMELKLDGLAVS
-201 LKYAHGKFVQAVT
+201 LKYAYGKFTQAVT

-233 LPLWLAAAADI
+233 LPLWLTAASEI
-244 ELLEVRGEVLMPKA
+244 PLLEVRGEVLMPKA
-258 GFDRLNRLAEENDGK
+258 GFERLNRLAEEKGDK

-309 LPESIDTQSAALAWI
+309 LPETIKTQSAALAWL

-333 IRVVKNPREAQEYYE
+333 VRVVKNPREAQAYYE
-348 SIIATRSDLPF
+348 SMIETRSKLPF
-359 EIDGTVI
+359 EIDGMVI
-366 KVNSLALQQ
+366 KVNNLALQQ

-398 TRLHTIEWQV
+398 TRLNDIEWQV
-408 GRTGAI
+408 GRTGQI

-440 IQRLDVRAGDM
+440 ILRLDVRAGDM

-464 TRVWQDQR
+464 TRVWTDQR
-472 PDDSEP
+472 PADSEP

-485 PVCDSPVVLPEDE
+485 PVCDSPVVLPEGE

-552 QLHNHQDELITLEKL
+552 QLHKHQDELITLEKL
-567 GEKSVQN
+567 GEKSVKN
-574 IISAIEASKHT
+574 ILNAIEASKQT

-614 DSLMT
+614 DSLMK
-619 ADIDKLLQT
+619 ADIEKLLQT

-655 REAGVHWDKV
+655 REAGVYWDKV
-665 EQMVSEGLPLDG
+665 EQVVAEGLPLDG

-728 AEKLGVKVVGEKEF
+728 AEKLGVKVVGEEEF
-742 LALVGEEK
+742 LVLVRE

>member
-1 MHSRGFKK
+1 
-9 YIPAALHFICRMLST
+9 
-24 FQFSVKFYP
+24 
-33 RLLQNCYYIGILNC
+33 
-47 KEKTPTMTDPISPLT
+47 MTDSTSSNNSKNLSAQVENQTPATSNIPSPT
-62 SKDIN
+62 DGSTDNSTEIV
-67 KDINT
+67 
-72 AKTASNE
+72 S
-79 DATVAKMR
+79 KMR
-87 TLIDALKKHNYAYYV
+87 ALIEAIKTHNYAYYV

-114 QLRRSLLALEGEYPD
+114 QLRRSLLEIEEEYPD

-161 NVFEYDDLGDFMR
+161 NVFEYDDLRDFMR
-174 RVNDRLSDSQKNP
+174 RVNDRLSDSQQNP
-187 EYEIELKLDGLAVS
+187 EYEMELKLDGLAVS
-201 LKYAHGKFVQAVT
+201 LKYEHGKFIQAVT

-233 LPLWLAAAADI
+233 LPLWIADAADI

-258 GFDRLNRLAEENDGK
+258 GFERLNRLAEENEGK

-294 ASRPLAFYCYSVNQG
+294 ASRPLAFYGYSVNQG
-309 LPESIDTQSAALAWI
+309 LPDTIDTQSGALAWLTEL
-324 GDIGFSVSA
+324 GFTVSA
-333 IRVVKNPREAQEYYE
+333 VEVVANPRAAQTYYE
-348 SIIATRSDLPF
+348 SVIEGRSDLPF
-359 EIDGTVI
+359 EIDGMVI

-375 QLGFLS
+375 QLGYLS

-398 TRLHTIEWQV
+398 TRLNDIEWQV
-408 GRTGAI
+408 GRTGQI

-440 IQRLDVRAGDM
+440 IQRLDVRAGDT

-464 TRVWQDQR
+464 TRVWHDQR
-472 PDDSEP
+472 PADSTP
-478 VKLPSTC
+478 VTLPTTC

-552 QLHNHQDELITLEKL
+552 QLHNHADEMVTFEKL

-574 IISAIEASKHT
+574 IINAIEASKHT

-599 GETTAQNLAQQFGDL
+599 GEGTAQNFAQQFGDL
-614 DSLMT
+614 DSLMAASIET
-619 ADIDKLLQT
+619 LIKT
-628 PDVGAITAELAY
+628 PDVGEITAELTY
-640 KFFRAPHNIEVITAL
+640 KFFRAPHNIEVINSL
-655 REAGVHWDKV
+655 LEAGVHWDKV
-665 EQMVSEGLPLDG
+665 EQIASEGLPLDG

-713 TALLAGDKAGSKMAK
+713 TALLAGDKAGSKLTK
-728 AEKLGVKVVGEKEF
+728 AEKLGVKIVGEEEF
-742 LALVGEEK
+742 LAMVGA